1 MESFPLLYLIARAYA
16 MPYLL
21 QNLEK
26 QGFACGEAGPG
37 EDPGGESAGEMKL
50 SLDPQVKSVSAAIA
64 DLAAQT
70 ELLDVSVTDI
80 TAEEMVAELYEEY
93 QI

>member
-1 MESFPLLYLIARAYA
+1 
-16 MPYLL
+16 
-21 QNLEK
+21 
-26 QGFACGEAGPG
+26 
-37 EDPGGESAGEMKL
+37 MKL